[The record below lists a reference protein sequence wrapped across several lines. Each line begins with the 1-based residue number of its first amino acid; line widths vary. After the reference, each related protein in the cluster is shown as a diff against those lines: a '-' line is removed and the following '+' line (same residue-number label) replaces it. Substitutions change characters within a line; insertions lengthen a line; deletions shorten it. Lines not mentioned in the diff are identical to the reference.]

1 MPELNQSAKSWKI
14 LTYLKD
20 KAQPCSAQQIS
31 QEAGI
36 FKNPQKLTS
45 TRIETA
51 IMDLCYR
58 GLIKASGQGYVHSL
72 SYEITGKGRE
82 FLDEFKEDTVIKWR
96 CLG

>member
-20 KAQPCSAQQIS
+20 KAQPCSAYKIS

-36 FKNPQKLTS
+36 FKNPASLTS
-45 TRIETA
+45 TRIESA
-51 IMDLCYR
+51 ITDLCYR
-58 GLIKASGQGYVHSL
+58 GLIQAKGLDYAKNL
-72 SYEITGKGRE
+72 CYEITDKGQE
-82 FLDEFKEDTVIKWR
+82 FLAEFNEDTVTKWR